1 MIVNPSL
8 WSSGKK
14 SLGGRN
20 IQAKTLK
27 KNKRQEE
34 GGVRK
39 LIKKVRRQKKSSG
52 KEGVALGQRM

>member
-1 MIVNPSL
+1 MEL
-8 WSSGKK
+8 RKKK